1 MRIREITIK
10 DFRCF
15 TTKTI
20 TFDKPLVIIEGPN
33 GIGKTSLLEALY
45 YSCYLRSFRTRTTRD
60 LILHGSQA
68 FSIKITYEGPDGF
81 KNQLSVGYSP
91 TKRSVKLNNTELT
104 AYKDLIGSY
113 RIIAITDED
122 LSLIKGSPEGRRHFM
137 DQAIIL
143 EYPDY
148 RSLLK
153 KFNSI
158 LEQRNALL
166 RSKRFSQDS
175 YTLWTDQL
183 NDISKQIRSHRRSVL
198 KRTEE
203 KVNQLLTN
211 FFDSPFTVKLVYKE
225 KNPPHPTALE
235 TQQHEQL
242 VKHTLFGA
250 HLDDCKV
257 FIADR
262 ASKKYASRG
271 QQKLTAML
279 LKIAQPTALDPQS
292 YVFLLDDAVS
302 DLDAQRL
309 KNLFAALASYK
320 THIIITSPLTHQL
333 LHEICAPYDYQRIQ
347 LDAFSTQ
354 GTPRKTPPNKRNK
367 ASFP

>member
-1 MRIREITIK
+1 MRIQEITIK
-10 DFRCF
+10 NFRCF
-15 TTKTI
+15 NDKTI
-20 TFDKPLVIIEGPN
+20 GFDKPFVIIEGPN

-60 LILHGSQA
+60 LIFHGSEA
-68 FSIKITYEGPDGF
+68 FSIKITYQGPDQIRN
-81 KNQLSVGYSP
+81 KLSVGYSP
-91 TKRSVKLNNTELT
+91 IKRSVKLNNTELT

-122 LSLIKGSPEGRRHFM
+122 LALIKGSPEGRRYFM

-153 KFNSI
+153 KFGSI

-166 RSKRFSQDS
+166 RSRRFSQDS

-183 NDISKQIRSHRRSVL
+183 NEMSKQLRTHRQSVL
-198 KRTEE
+198 KRTEH
-203 KVNQLLTN
+203 KVNELLTT
-211 FFDSPFTVKLVYKE
+211 FFGSPFTVTLTYKE
-225 KNPPHPTALE
+225 KNEPHQTIEE
-235 TQQHEQL
+235 TRQHEQL

-250 HLDDCKV
+250 HLDDCKI

-279 LKIAQPTALDPQS
+279 LKIAQPAALDPQS
-292 YVFLLDDAVS
+292 YVFLLDDAIS
-302 DLDAQRL
+302 DLDATRL

-320 THIIITSPLTHQL
+320 TQIIITSPLTHQL
-333 LHEICAPYDYQRIQ
+333 LHEICASYDYQRIQ
-347 LDAFSTQ
+347 LEAPNQSKSQ
-354 GTPRKTPPNKRNK
+354 RKAPFNQAPKPI
-367 ASFP
+367 SS